1 MPAIPESVRK
11 AWDDRN
17 GATVLTT
24 VDKDGVP
31 NSIYASSVS
40 MFGDDKIVVANN
52 YFDKTMKNI
61 ESGSSASILFITSEK
76 KSYQLKGAL
85 EYFSEGEIF
94 DDMKKM
100 ESGEASRSWSGSGTC
115 RQHLFGGREDPLRHN
130 LI

>member
-1 MPAIPESVRK
+1 MPTIPESVRK
-11 AWDDRN
+11 AWDDRER
-17 GATVLTT
+17 ATVLTT

-40 MFGDDKIVVANN
+40 MFGDGKIVIANN

-94 DDMKKM
+94 DDMKKWNP
-100 ESGEASRSWSGSGTC
+100 EKHPGHGAAVVLVTSIYSGAEKI
-115 RQHLFGGREDPLRHN
+115 L
-130 LI
+130 

>member
-11 AWDDRN
+11 AWDDRD
-17 GATVLTT
+17 GAAVLTT

-61 ESGSSASILFITSEK
+61 ESESSASILFITSEK

-85 EYFSEGEIF
+85 EYYSEGEIF
-94 DDMKKM
+94 DDMKKWNP
-100 ESGEASRSWSGSGTC
+100 ERHPGHGAAVVLVGSIYSGAEKI
-115 RQHLFGGREDPLRHN
+115 L
-130 LI
+130 